1 MYKIISCFES
11 VVLNRDLFRVVN
23 LVICLIYF
31 MPSTYNIANMPMKGA
46 VVWGSIIIVYEIL
59 IKRSFFKM
67 RYSYLLILGIVS
79 FMITVL
85 LNRAYFFVPSIY
97 NLVYLMI
104 TLIVIYP
111 VDFSQDSE
119 TRKKKIIQFNNVFIV
134 IILIATFISIVQF
147 VLLISY
153 RVPTGTPGIVARQ
166 GFIENRLFGV
176 YTSPNVGAMFGY
188 TSIILSIFSGLLN
201 NLTKKI
207 QLLYIINFAVQ
218 VIYIIL
224 SSSRG
229 AQLVII
235 SFLFLFL
242 VFLFQSSFRKAVT
255 ERTSINIRW
264 LIAIALIFL
273 VFFTIG
279 NTYAKNLLAKI
290 PVAIENKIEIKKT
303 DQVEDNLDR
312 PDKVVVQ
319 HSDGNS
325 EFSAGRFSIWKAAVK
340 ATEPTLFFGHGETDF
355 FGNSDGTVL
364 DKVQL
369 NSMDINEL
377 RRAHGNMHNGYIQV
391 IVSSGIIGFICF
403 YIFYMCNIFKL
414 IKLFFI
420 KKSQS
425 VEIDYALLGIVL
437 IFLLSIFANE
447 LVESHLLFNKRDVI
461 SIVFWYYLGN
471 ISFMYLKKEN

>member
-1 MYKIISCFES
+1 MNKIISCFES

-201 NLTKKI
+201 NLTKKF
-207 QLLYIINFAVQ
+207 N
-218 VIYIIL
+218 
-224 SSSRG
+224 
-229 AQLVII
+229 
-235 SFLFLFL
+235 
-242 VFLFQSSFRKAVT
+242 
-255 ERTSINIRW
+255 
-264 LIAIALIFL
+264 
-273 VFFTIG
+273 
-279 NTYAKNLLAKI
+279 
-290 PVAIENKIEIKKT
+290 
-303 DQVEDNLDR
+303 
-312 PDKVVVQ
+312 
-319 HSDGNS
+319 
-325 EFSAGRFSIWKAAVK
+325 
-340 ATEPTLFFGHGETDF
+340 
-355 FGNSDGTVL
+355 
-364 DKVQL
+364 
-369 NSMDINEL
+369 
-377 RRAHGNMHNGYIQV
+377 
-391 IVSSGIIGFICF
+391 F
-403 YIFYMCNIFKL
+403 YIL
-414 IKLFFI
+414 
-420 KKSQS
+420 
-425 VEIDYALLGIVL
+425 
-437 IFLLSIFANE
+437 
-447 LVESHLLFNKRDVI
+447 
-461 SIVFWYYLGN
+461 
-471 ISFMYLKKEN
+471 